1 MSEAKYTLE
10 ENGSISVQNLS
21 AYWLPEMTI
30 KELIKGSTYTISGEY
45 VGTECIVP
53 KLKRIM
59 AHDADEFLKGADESA
74 DDTISGNFDEE
85 FGESGAV
92 PLAVRLFTERA
103 KTEIDRC
110 KAT

>member
-1 MSEAKYTLE
+1 MSDAKYTLE

-30 KELIKGSTYTISGEY
+30 KEVIKGSTYTISGEY

-85 FGESGAV
+85 FGESEEDLHDKSA
-92 PLAVRLFTERA
+92 E
-103 KTEIDRC
+103 
-110 KAT
+110 

>member
-21 AYWLPEMTI
+21 AYWLSEMTI
-30 KELIKGSTYTISGEY
+30 KEVIKGSTYTISGKY

-59 AHDADEFLKGADESA
+59 AHDVDEFLREADGSA
-74 DDTISGNFDEE
+74 DDITAGNFDEE
-85 FGESGAV
+85 FEESEEDLHDKSA
-92 PLAVRLFTERA
+92 E
-103 KTEIDRC
+103 
-110 KAT
+110 